1 MARETKAEREARI
14 AREEAEQAVM
24 CEKNYPTALMDIL
37 NRVNQLDRYFAFDIK
52 DKKFLVTSRIYR
64 TAYYLTIEYSS
75 ESQRVLD
82 DLTWEVEAR
91 EEDKRDEERVRAL
104 RAAALLKLSAE
115 EKAALGIS

>member
-14 AREEAEQAVM
+14 AREDAEQAAM

-64 TAYYLTIEYSS
+64 PAC
-75 ESQRVLD
+75 
-82 DLTWEVEAR
+82 
-91 EEDKRDEERVRAL
+91 
-104 RAAALLKLSAE
+104 AASCCSAQLYPE
-115 EKAALGIS
+115 QPYRTQGR

>member
-14 AREEAEQAVM
+14 AREEAEQAAM

-37 NRVNQLDRYFAFDIK
+37 DRVNQLDRYFAFDIK
-52 DKKFLVTSRIYR
+52 DKKFLVTSHTYR

>member
-14 AREEAEQAVM
+14 AREEAEQAAM

-37 NRVNQLDRYFAFDIK
+37 ERVNHLYEFFAFDVK
-52 DKKFLVTSRIYR
+52 DKKFLVTSKTHR
-64 TAYYLTIEYSS
+64 TVYYLTIEYSTV
-75 ESQRVLD
+75 SQCELNE
-82 DLTWEVEAR
+82 LTWEVEAR
-91 EEDKRDEERVRAL
+91 EEDKREEERVRAL

>member
-1 MARETKAEREARI
+1 MVRETKAEREARI
-14 AREEAEQAVM
+14 AREKAEQAAM

-37 NRVNQLDRYFAFDIK
+37 DRVNHLDGYFAFDIK
-52 DKKFLVTSRIYR
+52 DKKFLVTSHTHR

-91 EEDKRDEERVRAL
+91 EEDKREEERVRAL